1 MPVLGVPSS
10 ARSHFSFSQIPMEP
24 TSPDGV
30 IWLCI
35 GGFEV
40 NRRVCIVDTTE
51 GRRAICVPYSV
62 LATLIT
68 S

>member
-1 MPVLGVPSS
+1 
-10 ARSHFSFSQIPMEP
+10 MEP